1 MLSAYQTGPEESFR
15 WINSKHFHISLYSS
29 KVSLLQIMLTF
40 QFSRWSGYFLSLGQI
55 EMWWLRQDDWPLSKK
70 HKVHLFIGLPLRAT
84 PNHEMRSSI
93 LSMSKKDKMA
103 NGSSR
108 RHCLCCPIPTSMRGG
123 DGSCQ
128 VVWWTD
134 LEVDLERTQNYCVD
148 YWPYIYARQT
158 VHKLTLV

>member
-1 MLSAYQTGPEESFR
+1 MLSAYQIGPEESSR

-29 KVSLLQIMLTF
+29 KVSLLPIMLTF
-40 QFSRWSGYFLSLGQI
+40 QFSRWSGCFLSLGQI

-103 NGSSR
+103 NGFFQKALLVLSHSHFNAGRGWVVSGRLVNRFGSR
-108 RHCLCCPIPTSMRGG
+108 FGTNTKLLRGLLALYLRPA
-123 DGSCQ
+123 DG
-128 VVWWTD
+128 
-134 LEVDLERTQNYCVD
+134 
-148 YWPYIYARQT
+148 P
-158 VHKLTLV
+158 